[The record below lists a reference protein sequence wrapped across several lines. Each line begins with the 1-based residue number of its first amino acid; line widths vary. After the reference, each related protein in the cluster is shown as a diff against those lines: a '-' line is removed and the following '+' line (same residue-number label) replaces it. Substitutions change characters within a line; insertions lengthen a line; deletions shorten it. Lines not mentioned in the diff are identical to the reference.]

1 MKYDKD
7 NPLATEISMSIFRL
21 KVVLALLTVVA
32 AVGLPAAAVRAQQ
45 AGASAEE
52 DAMVTMDFQDVDLA
66 VLVKFISELTGKNF
80 ILDDTIKGKKV
91 TVISPTKISKEEAY
105 NVFESILD
113 IKGFSTVPAGKVI
126 KIVQTKDAV
135 EQSIQTVGAGQRAPV
150 SDTLITRLIPLE
162 FVPAD
167 DLVNILKPL
176 VSKESKIDAY
186 PATNTIVLTDT
197 ASNIE
202 RLLKIIKQ
210 LDIQYDEMIME
221 VIPLEYASADVMAKH
236 LQEVLQAAAA
246 TPSGG
251 TPGQPPAPRPPPSM
265 SRRGSAKKGEEFS
278 GKIIADDRTNSL
290 IVLATKS
297 QLERIKDLV
306 GRLDYDTPK
315 AYGNIN
321 VYYLEYAKAEDTAKV
336 LNELISGSKAG
347 GGQKAGGAKEG
358 APPALAKT
366 LESFEKEVSITSDA
380 GTNSLIIVASPRD
393 YQTLKNVIEKLDIR
407 RNQVYVE
414 AVIMEITPS
423 FSLEL
428 GTEYRGAAP
437 LQGGTDV
444 DRAII
449 GGTQFDQGNAFVD
462 KLTGLMNP
470 GLASTSSIASSS
482 TSALAGSTTT
492 AAQSLNPLNLGQA
505 TGLTLGAVFDHVTV
519 PVSGGKSVTLP
530 ANIFLMHATSSNS
543 HANILSTPHMLAIDN
558 EEAEIV
564 VGQNVPFISSTS
576 QSTIS
581 TMTSISRENVGITL
595 RFTPQISESDYV
607 MLKLYEEISS
617 LIPSPIGQ
625 NANTVGPTTS
635 TRKATNTALV
645 KNGQTIVI
653 GGLIEDRINKTKTK
667 VPWLGD
673 IPLLGWLFRY
683 QKNSIDKT
691 NLLIFLTPTIVK
703 EDAEVQRIYQD
714 KKKKIQEFKKRQR
727 ITDEGY
733 DINPFEKEEPPAAK
747 EGKMPQ
753 RYKVKVKGAHPV
765 GPGDEQQGEEYE
777 EHGE

>member
-1 MKYDKD
+1 
-7 NPLATEISMSIFRL
+7 MSIFRF

-32 AVGLPAAAVRAQQ
+32 ALGLPVAPSRAQQ
-45 AGASAEE
+45 AGESAED

-105 NVFESILD
+105 RVFESILD

-135 EQSIQTVGAGQRAPV
+135 EQSIQTVVAGQKAPV

-162 FVPAD
+162 FVPAE

-202 RLLKIIKQ
+202 RLLSIIKQ

-236 LQEVLQAAAA
+236 LQEVLQAAA

-251 TPGQPPAPRPPPSM
+251 APGQPPAPRPPPSI

-336 LNELISGSKAG
+336 LNELISGAKG

-358 APPALAKT
+358 ASPALAKT

-428 GTEYRGAAP
+428 GAEYRGAAP
-437 LQGGTDV
+437 LQGGKDV

-449 GGTQFDQGNAFVD
+449 GGTQFDQGNTFVD
-462 KLTGLMNP
+462 KLTGVMNP

-482 TSALAGSTTT
+482 TSALAGSTATG
-492 AAQSLNPLNLGQA
+492 AQSLNPLNLGQA

-653 GGLIEDRINKTKTK
+653 GGLIEDRISKTKTK

-691 NLLIFLTPTIVK
+691 NLLIFLTPTIVR
-703 EDAEVQRIYQD
+703 EDAEVQRIYED

-733 DINPFEKEEPPAAK
+733 DINPFEKETPPAAK
-747 EGKMPQ
+747 EENERQ
-753 RYKVKVKGAHPV
+753 RYKVKIKGAHPV
-765 GPGDEQQGEEYE
+765 EPDDEQQGEG
-777 EHGE
+777 HGE